1 MPKLYIISGCNGA
14 GKSTSAYTILPE
26 ILNCNEFVNADNIAA
41 GISPFSPD
49 TVAFEAGR
57 IMLQRIDQLVFQGVD
72 FAIETTLSSKS
83 YFFKMQDWQNQGYE
97 IILIYIWLNSP
108 ELAFERIADRVNKG
122 GHSIPKEIV
131 LRRYYRRINN
141 LFDFFIP
148 IRNYWL
154 IIDNSGAMP
163 EMIAEGN
170 KDIESEVFNK
180 QIWLTIKKLYHEK

>member
-122 GHSIPKEIV
+122 GHSMPKEIV
-131 LRRYYRRINN
+131 LRRYYRGINN

-148 IRNYWL
+148 ISNYWL